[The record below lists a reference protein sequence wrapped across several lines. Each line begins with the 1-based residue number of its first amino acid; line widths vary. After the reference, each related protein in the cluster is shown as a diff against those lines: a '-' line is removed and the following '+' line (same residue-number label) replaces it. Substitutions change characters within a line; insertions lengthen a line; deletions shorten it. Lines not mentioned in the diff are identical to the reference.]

1 MSISAGLTT
10 TFKKELLLAG
20 HDFSTSGATAG
31 TFVIS
36 LYINS
41 ADVLGPTTTTPPFG
55 AEEVPSTGVSGAGGY
70 TAAGSSA
77 AITDNAL
84 TVNTAPTDGGSGTT
98 VFTSYANKTFT
109 GVTITNANSA
119 VIYNNTPSGNA
130 SGLTKPSIAV
140 LDFGG
145 NKSAS
150 GGDFTIQFP
159 TADATTALIRI
170 A

>member
-1 MSISAGLTT
+1 MSITAGLTT
-10 TFKKELLLAG
+10 SFKEELLLGG
-20 HDFSTSGATAG
+20 HDFSTSGASAG

-41 ADVLGPTTTTPPFG
+41 ADVLGPATTTPPFG
-55 AEEVPSTGVSGAGGY
+55 AEEVPSTGVSGSGGY
-70 TAAGSSA
+70 TAGGVTA

-84 TVNTAPTDGGSGTT
+84 VVNTAPTNGGSGTT
-98 VFTSYANKTFT
+98 VYTSFANKTFS

-119 VIYNNTPSGNA
+119 VIYNNTPAGNA
-130 SGLTKPSIAV
+130 SGRTKPAIAI

-159 TADATTALIRI
+159 TANATTAIIRI